1 MGRGV
6 RCILVNGAVL
16 GMESELELELLSF
29 RPPSSLQFP
38 PNGESG
44 IWDLSRWE

>member
-29 RPPSSLQFP
+29 RPSSSLQFP
-38 PNGESG
+38 PTGESG